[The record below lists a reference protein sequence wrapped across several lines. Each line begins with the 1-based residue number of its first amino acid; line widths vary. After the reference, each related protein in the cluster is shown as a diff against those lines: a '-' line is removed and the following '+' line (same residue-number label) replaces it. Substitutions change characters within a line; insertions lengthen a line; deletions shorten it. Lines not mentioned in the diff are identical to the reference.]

1 MKKRKLTAQQLKSQD
16 VKNRIYQAAVKLLR
30 DYEYE
35 YLTIRNICEEADV
48 SAGTFYHHFENKDD
62 LLSYYIEYGYKEFYA
77 NNHIQYSDNVLE
89 NIVMIYDV
97 YLSFCLQYGI
107 EFLSNY
113 YSTKNK
119 GVYLRNIRSE
129 EELAKKP
136 GLLEAIRIIDLG
148 KQNGYI
154 KEEVSAI
161 EVGNDIGVIM
171 KGIIFDWCLGD
182 GSFDLRSE
190 GIRLIKLYL
199 HSLLTQKYF
208 DEFKYYIERTK
219 VFL

>member
-16 VKNRIYQAAVKLLR
+16 VKNRIYQAAVKMLK

-35 YLTIRNICEEADV
+35 YLTIRNICQDADV
-48 SAGTFYHHFENKDD
+48 STGTFYHHFKSKDD
-62 LLSYYIEYGYKEFYA
+62 LLSYYIEHGYKEFYA
-77 NNHIQYSDNVLE
+77 NNEIHYSDDVVE
-89 NIVMIYDV
+89 NIVKVYDI
-97 YLSFCLQYGI
+97 YLSFCLHYGL

-119 GVYLRNIRSE
+119 GIYLRNIQTE
-129 EELAKKP
+129 EELAKRP
-136 GLLEAIRIIDLG
+136 GLMEAIRIINFG

-154 KEEVSAI
+154 KEEVSGN

-171 KGIIFDWCLGD
+171 KGIIFDWCLG
-182 GSFDLRSE
+182 GGCFDLKSE
-190 GIRLIKLYL
+190 GIKLIKLYL

-208 DEFKYYIERTK
+208 DKFK
-219 VFL
+219 